1 MTTALTLPLFRA
13 RRSAFTLVEVVIA
26 LGICASVMIAL
37 LGLLPMS
44 LDQMRDARNMTT
56 VARISEDIINDI
68 QLMQWDE
75 LERLDGEKR
84 EYDDQGTKVEDVA
97 GNQYLKV
104 YTAEIEVDV
113 EGIILP
119 GSSDERSDFAKRVNI
134 YIMPTKGKNYN
145 LRSIAETD
153 DRVKTFSTVIARLTE
168 QKDPNDK

>member
-1 MTTALTLPLFRA
+1 MTIAPLIPSR
-13 RRSAFTLVEVVIA
+13 RDLRSAFTLVEVVIA

-44 LDQMRDARNMTT
+44 LDQMRKARNMTT

-68 QLMQWDE
+68 QLMQWDD
-75 LERLDGEKR
+75 LEALDGEKR
-84 EYDDQGTKVEDVA
+84 EYDDQGATVKEVA

-104 YTAEIEVDV
+104 YTAEIEVDI

-119 GSSDERSDFAKRVNI
+119 GSTEERNDFAKRVTI
-134 YIMPTKGKNYN
+134 YIMPTKGKSYN
-145 LRSIAETD
+145 LRTIAETD
-153 DRVKTFSTVIARLTE
+153 DRVTTVSTVIARLTE